1 MHEDEETVPTEKEEQ
16 EQPMEEGDD
25 DLHLDLEGERET
37 QAYNLIKN
45 YEFIQTPVYDPDL
58 LKKIGMD
65 IEFAT
70 IQKVVGWENVAPVDE
85 QGSRL
90 LTIQFLCSLQ
100 EVEGEITFCLF
111 EQEYYLTWMNLSS
124 HLGFSTKCSIDLD
137 HVIKG
142 SYRHE
147 FWRVISGQN
156 VVGKFQPQNMNIII
170 LL

>member
-1 MHEDEETVPTEKEEQ
+1 MRYNEPKESLMHEDEETKPMEEQEEQEQ

-70 IQKVVGWENVAPVDE
+70 I
-85 QGSRL
+85 
-90 LTIQFLCSLQ
+90 
-100 EVEGEITFCLF
+100 
-111 EQEYYLTWMNLSS
+111 
-124 HLGFSTKCSIDLD
+124 
-137 HVIKG
+137 
-142 SYRHE
+142 
-147 FWRVISGQN
+147 
-156 VVGKFQPQNMNIII
+156 
-170 LL
+170 